1 MRVYEAHMRVY
12 DSIQLNT
19 TQYNSIQLNTI
30 QYNSIQYNTI
40 QYNIIQYN
48 TAFAVCK
55 THLPNFAQNLWSDLD
70 SENCSEI
77 TAVTQLGLQIAEK
90 DLKSRHGDIS
100 NLPLLSVKH
109 VCLISQKTYG
119 PILIPKTV
127 LKSVL

>member
-1 MRVYEAHMRVY
+1 MRVYEAHMRIY

-19 TQYNSIQLNTI
+19 TQYNSIQFNTT
-30 QYNSIQYNTI
+30 QYNTI

-55 THLPNFAQNLWSDLD
+55 TRLPNFAQNLWSDLD

-77 TAVTQLGLQIAEK
+77 TAVTQLGICPDLLQIAEK

>member
-1 MRVYEAHMRVY
+1 MRVY
-12 DSIQLNT
+12 DSIKLNT
-19 TQYNSIQLNTI
+19 T
-30 QYNSIQYNTI
+30 

-55 THLPNFAQNLWSDLD
+55 TCLPNFAQNLWSDLD

-77 TAVTQLGLQIAEK
+77 TAVTQLGICPDLLQIAEK